1 MAPTPNRNRWR
12 AARVTWLAL
21 LLAWPLPHA
30 AFAADAAAPLLG
42 GYMRESRIVY
52 PLTVQDWHAQGE
64 HRYEQPEAGV
74 SVRYASSDGHDAWLD
89 VYVYPIGEV
98 GIELL
103 DAHMVQTVGELE
115 GIAGRAH
122 GREIRFGPVQ
132 AHRIPLDAVDGDS
145 ADGGLRSA
153 GGRMDS
159 GDTIFH
165 TALAVALRQYYF
177 IKGRYSVGEATM
189 SPDAARAA
197 LAGFLEQFVQRVRI
211 SSTGGCGAPL
221 PVVVIKPHAA
231 LPESGLLEVTHDD
244 RPLAVLTG
252 DYRVFTH
259 TQDDPA
265 VSLLQGS
272 GRMMRDARFPGCVG
286 ESPVEP
292 EVPDDHRE
300 IRIEYRAPPA
310 THALVS
316 VD

>member
-1 MAPTPNRNRWR
+1 MAPTRNRTRSR
-12 AARVTWLAL
+12 AARLAWIAL
-21 LLAWPLPHA
+21 LLACLLPHA

-74 SVRYASSDGHDAWLD
+74 SLRYASDSAQEAWLD
-89 VYVYPIGEV
+89 VYVYPVGEIGI
-98 GIELL
+98 GQL
-103 DAHMVQTVGELE
+103 DAHMAQTVGELE
-115 GIAGRAH
+115 GIAGQAH
-122 GREIRFGPVQ
+122 GRKIRFGPVQ
-132 AHRIPLDAVDGDS
+132 ADRIPLDAVDDES
-145 ADGGLRSA
+145 ADGELRSA

-159 GDTIFH
+159 DDAVYH
-165 TALAVALRQYYF
+165 TALAIALRQYYF

-221 PVVVIKPHAA
+221 PVVVIEPRAE
-231 LPESGLLEVTHDD
+231 LPEIGLLEATHDD
-244 RPLAVLTG
+244 RPLAVLTA

-259 TQDDPA
+259 TRDDPA
-265 VSLLQGS
+265 VLLLQGS
-272 GRMMRDARFPGCVG
+272 GRMMRDARFPGCAG

-292 EVPDDHRE
+292 EVPEDHRE
-300 IRIEYRAPPA
+300 IRIEYRAPQTSRAP
-310 THALVS
+310 VS